1 MRILVSA
8 HDAGGANLLLH
19 KYRDHPDTQFVL
31 TGPAAILAKTL
42 QIEFKSS
49 IDFSQIKNFHEIVVS
64 SNSSEQLAD
73 RILNFGL
80 ECKMKTTGV
89 LDHWVNYKTRWSK
102 IPGTIE
108 VQDFRAFI
116 GSFVLFGF
124 RTKLR
129 NNYYLDYLRKNFTAD
144 PSSSETLLVI
154 LQPISGSYL
163 HNDTNSCFCNILIK
177 LNRSQRKIKKL
188 ILREHASTPSD
199 ECANFLRLQTSWIVS
214 KSDLSRP
221 LHEDLSNCGVVLGLD
236 SYALFVSRKLGLKV
250 MSINRRRRSW
260 FAPKYDIVH

>member
-1 MRILVSA
+1 MKILVSA

-19 KYRDHPDTQFVL
+19 KYRNHPDTKFIL
-31 TGPAAILAKTL
+31 TGPAAILAKAL

-49 IDFSQIKNFHEIVVS
+49 IDFSQIKDFHEIVVS

-73 RILNFGL
+73 RILNYGL
-80 ECKMKTTGV
+80 ERRMKTTGV

-102 IPGTIE
+102 IPRTIE

-129 NNYYLDYLRKNFTAD
+129 TNYYLDYLRKNFVAD
-144 PSSSETLLVI
+144 TSLSQTLLVI

-163 HNDTNSCFCNILIK
+163 HNDTNACFCNILLK
-177 LNRSQRKIKKL
+177 LNQSQREIKKL

-199 ECANFLRLQTSWIVS
+199 ECANFLRLHTSWIVS
-214 KSDLSRP
+214 ESDLSRP
-221 LHEDLSNCGVVLGLD
+221 LYEDLSNCGVVLGLD
-236 SYALFVSRKLGLKV
+236 SYALFASRKLGLKV
-250 MSINRRRRSW
+250 MSISGCRRSW
-260 FAPKYDIVH
+260 FAPKYNIVH